1 MRPSTQPYPEGMEGS
16 PLAGR
21 GVGVAWRPPLADW
34 LLERAQDAPHPL
46 RFSEV
51 VAENVSPAAL
61 PADLTALVDRGVAV
75 VPHGVGLGLA
85 GADLPDAGR
94 LAHLA
99 DLATALRAPLVS
111 EHVAFVRAGKLGA
124 DELHGDVLEAGHL
137 VPAPR
142 TREALD
148 VLVENVRAAQ
158 DALPVPLAL
167 ENVAA
172 TLAWPEDEL
181 DEPAFL
187 TELVERTGCL
197 VLLDVANLYATC
209 RAHGGDPHALL
220 ARMPLERVAYAHVA
234 GGQVQHGVY
243 LDTHAHPVPE
253 PVLDLVTDL
262 RERTGVDG
270 PPLLLERDEDVSV
283 GTVEPELAALRERVH
298 GLTAGS
304 PR

>member
-1 MRPSTQPYPEGMEGS
+1 M
-16 PLAGR
+16 
-21 GVGVAWRPPLADW
+21 GVAWRPPLGDW
-34 LLERAQDAPHPL
+34 LLDRADDHRHRL

-51 VAENVSPAAL
+51 VAENTSVAGLPEKLAAL
-61 PADLTALVDRGVAV
+61 VTRGVAV

-85 GADLPDAGR
+85 GADLPDPRR

-99 DLATALRAPLVS
+99 DLAAALGAPLVS
-111 EHVAFVRAGKLGA
+111 EHVAFVRAGAGGD
-124 DELHGDVLEAGHL
+124 DELHADVLEAGHL

-142 TREALD
+142 TREALG

-187 TELVERTGCL
+187 TELVERTGCW

-220 ARMPLERVAYAHVA
+220 ARMPLERVAYGHVA
-234 GGQVQHGVY
+234 GGAVQHGVY
-243 LDTHAHPVPE
+243 LDTHAHPVPAA
-253 PVLDLVTDL
+253 VLDLVSDL
-262 RERTGVDG
+262 LERTGPQG

-283 GTVEPELAALRERVH
+283 ATVAPELEALRARLPAAVP
-298 GLTAGS
+298 S
-304 PR
+304 

>member
-1 MRPSTQPYPEGMEGS
+1 MESS

-21 GVGVAWRPPLADW
+21 GVGVAWRPPLGDW
-34 LLERAQDAPHPL
+34 LVERSADIMHPL
-46 RFSEV
+46 RFSEI
-51 VAENVSPAAL
+51 VAENVSPATLPGAL
-61 PADLTALVDRGVAV
+61 TTLLARGAVV

-85 GADLPDAGR
+85 GADLPLPRR

-99 DLATALRAPLVS
+99 ALAGALGAPLVS
-111 EHVAFVRAGKLGA
+111 EHVAFVRAGAPGP
-124 DELHGDVLEAGHL
+124 DDLHADVLEAGHL

-148 VLVENVRAAQ
+148 VLVENVRAAK

-187 TELVERTGCL
+187 TELVERTGCW

-234 GGQVQHGVY
+234 GGAVQHGVY

-253 PVLDLVTDL
+253 PVLDLVSDL
-262 RERTGVDG
+262 LERTGPHG

-283 GTVEPELAALRERVH
+283 ATVAPELAALRARLPV
-298 GLTAGS
+298 TVTS
-304 PR
+304 

>member
-1 MRPSTQPYPEGMEGS
+1 MEGAS
-16 PLAGR
+16 LAGRGLAGR
-21 GVGVAWRPPLADW
+21 GVGVAWRPPLATW
-34 LLERAQDAPHPL
+34 LLDRAQDAPHPL

-51 VAENVSPAAL
+51 VAENVSPATI
-61 PADLTALVDRGVAV
+61 PADLVALVDSGAAV

-99 DLATALRAPLVS
+99 ELVVALRAPLVS
-111 EHVAFVRAGKLGA
+111 EHVAFVRAGKPGP

-181 DEPAFL
+181 DEPDFL
-187 TELVERTGCL
+187 TELVARTGCW

-209 RAHGGDPHALL
+209 QVHGGDPHALL

-253 PVLDLVTDL
+253 PVLDLVSDL
-262 RERTGVDG
+262 RERTGAGG

-283 GTVEPELAALRERVH
+283 QTVAPELAALRARVH
-298 GLTAGS
+298 GVVTVTS
-304 PR
+304 PS